1 MPNNTTP
8 RAQMA
13 AVFDLISGATST
25 ELEYFAMFTQ
35 ATAVPEL
42 EAHCL
47 ECSHQDY
54 LLENLPRLCK
64 ALQVLDAEDAEI
76 EYMHANG
83 QILAGPGVLARVEGS
98 WRDTM
103 IHVSRTGEAEVSMKV
118 VDLLAADHVDSIGM
132 IPAAELH
139 VLLGAVKKYK
149 DYLEVRE
156 LE

>member
-1 MPNNTTP
+1 
-8 RAQMA
+8 MA
-13 AVFDLISGATST
+13 AVFDLISSATST
-25 ELEYFAMFTQ
+25 ELEYFAIFAQ

-54 LLENLPRLCK
+54 LLENLPRFAK
-64 ALQVLDAEDAEI
+64 ALHPQVGTGVEAEI
-76 EYMHANG
+76 ANG
-83 QILAGPGVLARVEGS
+83 ILAGIYTIPGDTGPKTVTARFEGS